1 VIAAVASTGNVCEK
15 GKLSM
20 WIGRINT
27 FFIFE
32 IKRQKR
38 RIILCWVLRTR
49 MAEDQ
54 NLNVLG
60 VHHQSQGNNDEGI
73 FALM

>member
-1 VIAAVASTGNVCEK
+1 
-15 GKLSM
+15 M
-20 WIGRINT
+20 
-27 FFIFE
+27 
-32 IKRQKR
+32 
-38 RIILCWVLRTR
+38 

-73 FALM
+73 LALM

>member
-1 VIAAVASTGNVCEK
+1 
-15 GKLSM
+15 M
-20 WIGRINT
+20 
-27 FFIFE
+27 
-32 IKRQKR
+32 KRQKI

-49 MAEDQ
+49 MAEDK

-73 FALM
+73 LALM